1 MDLFNLQGELLV
13 LLTALYSI
21 QIQES
26 IDAILPLKP
35 ITHEKQPRLNQNV
48 RLFTFLLLRFKLL
61 IAKLMGTLF
70 DVPFPYKERHSKLA
84 WNFIQKLCSVFTMIF
99 IQYISWL
106 PFLSFLA
113 SRRLKTRRYFG
124 AI

>member
-84 WNFIQKLCSVFTMIF
+84 WNFYTKIMFSFYHDIYSIHLLALF
-99 IQYISWL
+99 
-106 PFLSFLA
+106 SFLA
-113 SRRLKTRRYFG
+113 SRRLKTRRYFV